1 MNDEQLLR
9 YSRQIMLPAF
19 DVAGQQA
26 LLNATVLI
34 IGAGGLG
41 CPAAMYLAAAGVGK
55 LILVDDDQ
63 VELSNLQRQI
73 LHQESDIGRDKVISA
88 RDSLRS
94 LNSDIEVETHT
105 IRLTEDNLQSIL
117 HSVDDSLD
125 DSGNENTAIDLV
137 IDACDNFSTR
147 FMINRACIA
156 AGLPLVSG
164 AAIRMEG
171 QVAVFDTRHAQS
183 PCYQCLYQEGD
194 DEQMSCA
201 RNGVMSPLVG
211 LIGSYQALEAIKVLA
226 GVGKSL
232 CGRLQLFDGM
242 TSQWREL
249 KLSRDPACPACANR
263 PVSGQNL

>member
-34 IGAGGLG
+34 VGAGGLG

-73 LHQESDIGRDKVISA
+73 LHQESDIGRDKVASA
-88 RDSLRS
+88 RDSLKA
-94 LNSDIEVETHT
+94 LNHHVTVETHT
-105 IRLTEDNLQSIL
+105 IRLTEDNLQTIL
-117 HSVDDSLD
+117 HS
-125 DSGNENTAIDLV
+125 GRENTAIDLV
-137 IDACDNFSTR
+137 VDACDNFSTR

-171 QVAVFDTRHAQS
+171 QVAVFDTQYAQS

-211 LIGSYQALEAIKVLA
+211 LIGSYQALETIKVLA
-226 GVGKSL
+226 GMGKSL

-249 KLSRDPACPACANR
+249 KLSRDPDCPACANR
-263 PVSGQNL
+263 PVSG

>member
-1 MNDEQLLR
+1 MNDDQLLR

-26 LLNATVLI
+26 LLSATVLVV
-34 IGAGGLG
+34 GAGGLG
-41 CPAAMYLAAAGVGK
+41 CPVAMYLAAAGVGN

-63 VELSNLQRQI
+63 VELSNLHRQI
-73 LHQESDIGRDKVISA
+73 LHSEADMGRDKVASA
-88 RDSLRS
+88 RDSLLA
-94 LNSDIEVETHT
+94 LNHGVDIETHA
-105 IRLTEDNLQSIL
+105 IRLNAENLDTIL
-117 HSVDDSLD
+117 RDEQ
-125 DSGNENTAIDLV
+125 GNVKVNLV

-147 FMINRACIA
+147 FMINRACVA

-171 QVAVFDTRHAQS
+171 QVSVFDTRQDSS

-194 DEQMSCA
+194 DEEMSCA

-211 LIGSYQALEAIKVLA
+211 LIGSYQALEAIKVLS
-226 GVGKSL
+226 GMGKNL
-232 CGRLQLFDGM
+232 AGRLQLFDGM
-242 TSQWREL
+242 NAQWREL
-249 KLSRDPACPACANR
+249 KLSRDTACPACANR